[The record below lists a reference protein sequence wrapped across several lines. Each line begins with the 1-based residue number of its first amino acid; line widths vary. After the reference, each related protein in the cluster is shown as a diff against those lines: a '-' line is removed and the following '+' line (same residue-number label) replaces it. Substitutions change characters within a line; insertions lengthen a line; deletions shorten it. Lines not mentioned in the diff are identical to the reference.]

1 MFHTQQHKVKRFVFL
16 DFDGV
21 VCTQR
26 HRLEMVGMGQPWKD
40 EFGPFFDPIAV
51 ENLKDIVD
59 STGANIIVTSTWKY
73 KGLAAMQTL
82 WNIRRMPGVLLDIT
96 PTLPAAFM
104 FTRGMEINKWLY
116 SNTPDNPEEFRYIIP
131 NIKDLI
137 SRFFHSNA
145 PLQVICACMLM
156 KRHPD
161 QSSLFYHFSYY
172 CLYYHSPVT
181 ADSCKMKYLR
191 LPKGCQ
197 DFFL

>member
-16 DFDGV
+16 DFEGV

-40 EFGPFFDPIAV
+40 EFGPFFDPNAV

-82 WNIRRMPGVLLDIT
+82 WNIRRMPGVLMDIT

-116 SNTPDNPEEFRYIIP
+116 SNTPDNPEEFRYIIIDDGVDFLP
-131 NIKDLI
+131 EQSPYLVKIDPSVGLTVTDAEK
-137 SRFFHSNA
+137 A
-145 PLQVICACMLM
+145 KAML
-156 KRHPD
+156 
-161 QSSLFYHFSYY
+161 L
-172 CLYYHSPVT
+172 
-181 ADSCKMKYLR
+181 
-191 LPKGCQ
+191 
-197 DFFL
+197 